1 MIHRSLR
8 NQLQGKDQLRIK
20 NFWQLEELNYFP
32 KEVPRRKRERPFQQI
47 STSNLSIWSEFSPS
61 PLDGCQPLLGL
72 VQTQVLLEIGVPA
85 NIVLGTYQEEMKGGV
100 GDVTIRAT
108 FAWNASS
115 EEVVILFPARADFCL
130 ESVGG
135 RVAVEFPCLSSRLL
149 WCKFCYYT
157 NMVVRI

>member
-1 MIHRSLR
+1 M
-8 NQLQGKDQLRIK
+8 
-20 NFWQLEELNYFP
+20 
-32 KEVPRRKRERPFQQI
+32 
-47 STSNLSIWSEFSPS
+47 
-61 PLDGCQPLLGL
+61 
-72 VQTQVLLEIGVPA
+72 PA

-135 RVAVEFPCLSSRLL
+135 RVAVEFPCLSSWLL